1 MSKMIVTSLTS
12 SSCSSWR
19 RTGRSLTSSKPAHP
33 FPGSSSRRAP
43 TSSSVPVVGGK
54 LVSFGVSVR
63 IKERSEEEL
72 EEGDDAPEEVC
83 YGVKAPG
90 FGLQDP
96 TIGGDVDHC
105 CHYPGSRYLSLF
117 SGKKRS
123 VSRRT
128 GFQSLF
134 NRHSGSLK
142 VSVERWLTNPD
153 TDMKQGLISTL

>member
-1 MSKMIVTSLTS
+1 MIVTSLTS

-33 FPGSSSRRAP
+33 FPGSSSRRTT

-63 IKERSEEEL
+63 INQRSEEEL
-72 EEGDDAPEEVC
+72 EEGDNAPEEVC

-96 TIGGDVDHC
+96 TIRGDVDHC
-105 CHYPGSRYLSLF
+105 CHSPGSRYLSLF

-123 VSRRT
+123 SVSRRT

-134 NRHSGSLK
+134 NGHSGSLK

-153 TDMKQGLISTL
+153 TDMKQGLLSPL